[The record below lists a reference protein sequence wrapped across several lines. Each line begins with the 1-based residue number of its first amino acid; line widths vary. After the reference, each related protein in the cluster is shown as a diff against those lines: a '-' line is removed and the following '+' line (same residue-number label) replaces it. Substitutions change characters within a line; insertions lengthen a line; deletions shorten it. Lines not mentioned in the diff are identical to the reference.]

1 MLTEETIQKLVDLRL
16 NGIVTALREQLE
28 NATRYRKM
36 TFEDRLGLLV
46 DREWSERHQR
56 RLTRRLQQA
65 RLRDPQACLEDLNL
79 QVARGLER
87 TTIRRLGTCDWL
99 RKHEHVLVVG
109 PTGVGKTF
117 VACALAHKAC
127 RDGYTAMYR
136 RFPRFLQELKLAR
149 HDGSYPRLLQKVAK
163 TDLIVLDDWGIKPM
177 TDEERRDILEVIEDR
192 VGTGSVVVTSQLPV
206 SKWHE
211 YIGDPT
217 VADAILDRIVH
228 AAHELTMKGPSMR
241 KRQAKQT

>member
-1 MLTEETIQKLVDLRL
+1 MSQRAFL
-16 NGIVTALREQLE
+16 
-28 NATRYRKM
+28 
-36 TFEDRLGLLV
+36 DRV
-46 DREWSERHQR
+46 SYPSSWVSF
-56 RLTRRLQQA
+56 A
-65 RLRDPQACLEDLNL
+65 
-79 QVARGLER
+79 
-87 TTIRRLGTCDWL
+87 
-99 RKHEHVLVVG
+99 
-109 PTGVGKTF
+109 
-117 VACALAHKAC
+117 ALAPRPLRAGS